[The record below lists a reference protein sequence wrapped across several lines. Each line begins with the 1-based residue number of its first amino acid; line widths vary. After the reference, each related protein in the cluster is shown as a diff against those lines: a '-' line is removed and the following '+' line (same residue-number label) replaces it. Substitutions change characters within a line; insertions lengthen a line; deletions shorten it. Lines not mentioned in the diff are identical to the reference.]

1 MSTGFGQAR
10 YSTVR
15 YYRHPAPFITLMR
28 PSISAYWAKT
38 VFEKYWLHR
47 WL

>member
-1 MSTGFGQAR
+1 MNTGFGRAR

-15 YYRHPAPFITLMR
+15 YYHEPGPFITLMK
-28 PSISAYWAKT
+28 PAKSTYWAKIA
-38 VFEKYWLHR
+38 FEKYWLNR